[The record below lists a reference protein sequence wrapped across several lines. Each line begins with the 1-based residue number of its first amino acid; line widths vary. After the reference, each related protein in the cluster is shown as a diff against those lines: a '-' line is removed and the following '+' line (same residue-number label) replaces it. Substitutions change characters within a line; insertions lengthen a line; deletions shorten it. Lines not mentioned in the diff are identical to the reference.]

1 MNIVEVHFSLNG
13 QPQVL
18 TSAAG
23 RTLLEV
29 LREDYSLTGA
39 KDSCGGEGECG
50 ACTVI
55 LNGEAVNACLVL
67 ISQVEGCSVTTI
79 EGLASSEGLHPIEA
93 AFVSAGAVQC
103 GYCTPGMVL
112 AAKALLDRV
121 ASPNEVEIRT
131 ALSGNLCRCTGYT
144 KIVRAVQIAAE
155 EIHNEH

>member
-1 MNIVEVHFSLNG
+1 
-13 QPQVL
+13 
-18 TSAAG
+18 
-23 RTLLEV
+23 
-29 LREDYSLTGA
+29 
-39 KDSCGGEGECG
+39 
-50 ACTVI
+50 VI